1 MVEDPG
7 EILGKHDLFFKVY
20 VKNAT
25 GLPKHL
31 SCNPFV
37 TYQFRFEKDKI
48 YQTDEFQGVNQNPS
62 FNYEYQHCIDEV
74 TPLVVEELRKGSI
87 SFMVYAY
94 PPNQLDTMA
103 QNDGGE
109 AIKRRM
115 TLRGGEDVTK
125 EIDHTRQSQ
134 ILGLDNTS
142 DPDAAPQTGVTAAGG
157 KSPDRMARKL
167 SMK

>member
-20 VKNAT
+20 VKEAT

-37 TYQFRFEKDKI
+37 TYQFRFEKDRI
-48 YQTDEFQGVNQNPS
+48 YQTDEFQGVSQDPK

-103 QNDGGE
+103 QNDGGQ
-109 AIKRRM
+109 AIKKRM

-125 EIDHTRQSQ
+125 QIDPT
-134 ILGLDNTS
+134 
-142 DPDAAPQTGVTAAGG
+142 
-157 KSPDRMARKL
+157 K
-167 SMK
+167 